1 MTELNIVELIEK
13 NPIVKLSS
21 TYNNKLLINIQE
33 TFTGFEQQLFVSS
46 FFCYLNYDKNN
57 DFVVDLDKVWK
68 WLGFSSKFNAIRTLE
83 SYCKIDV
90 DYKKKLSTFT
100 ETIIDEEKNT
110 TQLGENNLVNET
122 DSKTKKN
129 GGQNRQIIM
138 LTIKCFKSLCL
149 KSQTKKASEIHE
161 YYMKMEEL
169 LHKIIEEESDELKK
183 QLEQKDNVII
193 KTNKDK
199 AKAVEKAIIAQF
211 PVNTECIYF
220 GTIDNTNESKE
231 TLVKFGHSNDL
242 STRVQNHHKVYDNFI
257 LVAAF
262 RVQNKVEIENI
273 IKAHPKIKRQI
284 RDIEIKGK
292 RKTEIISYDSGF
304 TIEKLTKHITD
315 IIQTKTYNIENFNR
329 LLKENSDL
337 QQTSKELT
345 SKLGEAN
352 EVITQKTIE
361 IEELKEKLSK
371 QTVDINNAIQENSSV
386 YHNSI
391 LPEDENTKKFH
402 EFIDTMCIV
411 RHDVE
416 EASTNMEGQF
426 RIWCKTKPKKET
438 FHALKN
444 YLDTRFKPTRLSRQ
458 NKEQIVYGY
467 LGVKLK
473 DISYKKRYPI
483 GCNDVET
490 FLFQVCVFSPNGKIL
505 NTVLLDEFQR
515 WKKSVGKEYDET
527 DMKSIKD
534 YLNTCEY
541 ALKATVWTDKGSNEG
556 YYGVSLRANETKHKT
571 TSSTGKKVEKVDIAT
586 GSILGSW
593 ETIAKAAQYECVST
607 SKMSIG
613 IKNQT
618 KYKNEYYYKIADNP

>member
-1 MTELNIVELIEK
+1 MTELNIVDLIEK

-90 DYKKKLSTFT
+90 DYKKKLSTFP

-110 TQLGENNLVNET
+110 TQLGENHLVNET

-149 KSQTKKASEIHE
+149 KAQTKKASEIHE

-284 RDIEIKGK
+284 RGIEIKGK
-292 RKTEIISYDSGF
+292 RKTEIIAYDSGF

-315 IIQTKTYNIENFNR
+315 IIHTKTYNIENFNR
-329 LLKENSDL
+329 LLKENTDL

-345 SKLGEAN
+345 SKLEEAN
-352 EVITQKTIE
+352 EVIKQKRR
-361 IEELKEKLSK
+361 
-371 QTVDINNAIQENSSV
+371 
-386 YHNSI
+386 
-391 LPEDENTKKFH
+391 TKRK
-402 EFIDTMCIV
+402 IV
-411 RHDVE
+411 
-416 EASTNMEGQF
+416 
-426 RIWCKTKPKKET
+426 
-438 FHALKN
+438 
-444 YLDTRFKPTRLSRQ
+444 
-458 NKEQIVYGY
+458 
-467 LGVKLK
+467 
-473 DISYKKRYPI
+473 
-483 GCNDVET
+483 
-490 FLFQVCVFSPNGKIL
+490 
-505 NTVLLDEFQR
+505 
-515 WKKSVGKEYDET
+515 
-527 DMKSIKD
+527 
-534 YLNTCEY
+534 
-541 ALKATVWTDKGSNEG
+541 
-556 YYGVSLRANETKHKT
+556 
-571 TSSTGKKVEKVDIAT
+571 
-586 GSILGSW
+586 
-593 ETIAKAAQYECVST
+593 
-607 SKMSIG
+607 
-613 IKNQT
+613 
-618 KYKNEYYYKIADNP
+618 